1 MKKFLNK
8 NKEAL
13 GGVII
18 IVIAFYCGK
27 YSAPERIKT
36 EIKVV
41 EVEKEVKKSEHK
53 TIKIKQNKDGSK
65 ETIIISDTN
74 TEEKSKE
81 KTTEE
86 KKEIIINAKTN
97 ISLLVGGAYPISGPH
112 YGLSVQRQLIGPI
125 TLGAWG
131 TTNNNFGLSIGLNF

>member
-53 TIKIKQNKDGSK
+53 TIKIKQNNDGSK

-86 KKEIIINAKTN
+86 KKEIIRNAKTN

>member
-86 KKEIIINAKTN
+86 KKEIIRNAKTN